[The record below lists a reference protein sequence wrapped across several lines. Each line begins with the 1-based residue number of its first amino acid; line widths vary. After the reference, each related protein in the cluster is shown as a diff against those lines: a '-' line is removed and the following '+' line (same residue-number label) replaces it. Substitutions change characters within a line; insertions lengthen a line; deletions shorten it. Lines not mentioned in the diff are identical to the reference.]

1 MVLIKNTFYYEI
13 LYVIISHIKSI
24 GGFYMAKFEILC
36 DSACD
41 LPDSLIEAKSID
53 IIPFYISFDQE
64 NYLRERVD
72 ITLDD
77 FYEKLYHNFPKTSLP
92 SVQDYINKFTPY
104 AKEGKSL
111 ICITLT
117 SKFSGSYQSAVNAR
131 EMIIEEYPDADITV
145 LDSRLCTVLQGLLVL
160 QVARMRDADLS
171 LQETLDKIEAL
182 ISTGRI
188 MYTIGTLD
196 YLQKSGRIGKAGALA
211 GNILKL
217 KPLIVVRD
225 GELQPYGTIRGRK
238 KSLKKI
244 MDMTKDYFEELGD
257 SPSRYSW
264 CMAYGAV
271 IDESMKVA
279 EQLTKQLD
287 IHSEIQLF
295 KIGSTIGTSCGPDPV
310 GIAFIK
316 NYEEV

>member
-1 MVLIKNTFYYEI
+1 
-13 LYVIISHIKSI
+13 
-24 GGFYMAKFEILC
+24 MAKFEILC

-41 LPDSLIEAKSID
+41 LPDTLIEAKSID

-72 ITLDD
+72 ITLDE

-92 SVQDYINKFTPY
+92 SVQDYINKFMPY

-111 ICITLT
+111 ICMTLT

-131 EMIIEEYPDADITV
+131 EMILEEYPEANITV

-171 LQETLDKIEAL
+171 MEETLDKIETL
-182 ISTGRI
+182 IPTGRI

-196 YLQKSGRIGKAGALA
+196 YLQKSGRIGKVGALA

-217 KPLIVVRD
+217 KPLIVVRN
-225 GELQPYGTIRGRK
+225 GELHPYGTIRGRK
-238 KSLKKI
+238 KALRKI
-244 MDMTKDYFEELGD
+244 IDMTTDHFKELGD
-257 SPSRYSW
+257 SPNCYSW

-271 IDESMKVA
+271 TDESFKVA
-279 EQLTKQLD
+279 EQVTKALN
-287 IHSEIQLF
+287 ISGEIPLF
-295 KIGSTIGTSCGPDPV
+295 RVGSTIGTSCGPDPV
-310 GIAFIK
+310 GVAFIK